1 MSEDYL
7 RQLELRWRE
16 TGDAPDE
23 ARFLVERMRAGLL
36 GRPRL
41 ELAAFLGH
49 EGARLALPGSPTIDS
64 DDPTRLAEELWPW
77 GKEACVAAAVSAVHA
92 ALNDDGD
99 DRVLGSRDL
108 RPQRAVEAAAAWVHC
123 PCDTH
128 LAAAREAANGALSA
142 AGISGANAATPDRH
156 LALAAHHAAAAAAAW
171 PFPIASK
178 HAFRAIKYACEATSR
193 SPLLTPRELTAVI
206 CEALVPWALGPD
218 HAPDRTA
225 DRNGEPEGGQD
236 E

>member
-23 ARFLVERMRAGLL
+23 ARYLVERMRAGLL

-49 EGARLALPGSPTIDS
+49 EGARLALPGSPSLDS
-64 DDPTRLAEELWPW
+64 DDPTKLAADLWPW

-92 ALNDDGD
+92 ALSDDGD
-99 DRVLGSRDL
+99 DRVLGTRDL
-108 RPQRAVEAAAAWVHC
+108 RPQTAVEAAAAWVHC
-123 PCDTH
+123 PCDAH
-128 LAAAREAANGALSA
+128 IAAARVAADAALLA

-171 PFPIASK
+171 PFPIATK
-178 HAFRAIKYACEATSR
+178 HALRAIKYACEATSR
-193 SPLLTPRELTAVI
+193 SPLLSPRELTSVI
-206 CEALVPWALGPD
+206 CAALVPWALGPD
-218 HAPDRTA
+218 HAPDR
-225 DRNGEPEGGQD
+225 NGAGEGH